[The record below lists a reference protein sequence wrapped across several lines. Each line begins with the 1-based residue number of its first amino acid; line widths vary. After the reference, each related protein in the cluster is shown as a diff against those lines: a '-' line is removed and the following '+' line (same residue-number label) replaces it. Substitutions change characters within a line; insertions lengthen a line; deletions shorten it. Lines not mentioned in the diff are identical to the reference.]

1 MPELPEV
8 ETVARTLRE
17 LVVGKRVREVE
28 VRLPKIVK
36 RPADPAAFA
45 AQLAGQTVRG
55 TGRRGKYLKVF
66 FDDVVLVSHMR
77 MEGRYT
83 LCASDDPKEPHTHVV
98 FRFADGTELRYRD
111 TRQFGTMH
119 LFPRGAEEHAP
130 PLSVLGP
137 EPLDP
142 AFTAEDFAA
151 RLRARRTR
159 LKALLL
165 DQTFLAGLGNIYVD
179 EALFGAGLHPER
191 PAHTLTADEA
201 VRLYHSI
208 RQTLMRGIARG
219 GASVRTYRNGK
230 GEMGMFQLELDV
242 YGRRGEPCRR
252 CGTPIARIVVAGRGT
267 HLCPSCQ
274 A

>member
-17 LVVGKRVREVE
+17 LVVGKRVQEVD
-28 VRLPKIVK
+28 VRLTKIVK
-36 RPADPAAFA
+36 YPPDPVRFADH
-45 AQLAGQTVRG
+45 LAGQTVRG
-55 TGRRGKYLKVF
+55 TGRRGKYLKLV

-77 MEGRYT
+77 MEGRYM
-83 LCASDDPKEPHTHVV
+83 LHAAGDPEEPHTHVV
-98 FRFADGTELRYRD
+98 FRFTDGTELRYRD

-119 LFPRGAEEHAP
+119 LFPKGAEECQP
-130 PLSVLGP
+130 PLSALGP

-142 AFTAEDFAA
+142 GFSAEDFST

-201 VRLYHSI
+201 VRLFHSI
-208 RQTLMRGIARG
+208 RRTLARGIARG
-219 GASVRTYRNGK
+219 GASVRSYRNGK

-252 CGTPIARIVVAGRGT
+252 CGTPIVRIVVAGRGT
-267 HLCPSCQ
+267 HLCPTCQ
-274 A
+274 T